1 MKTLFENIK
10 AFLKWAGTTVEDKA
24 GSVSSKRL
32 GFYFSLWMLKV
43 MITMPGATSE
53 LVWPLIALIA
63 GLAGLTLPEWF
74 SKLKNSNNEAL
85 PNDN

>member
-1 MKTLFENIK
+1 MKAIIAL
-10 AFLKWAGTTVEDKA
+10 LKWASTAVEDKA

-43 MITMPGATSE
+43 MITSPDANSE
-53 LVWPLIALIA
+53 LVWPLIVLIA

-74 SKLKNSNNEAL
+74 SKLKNKQNEI
-85 PNDN
+85 